1 MEIEIKKDLIDSY
14 LKYIKIILGII
25 GISII
30 SLISIHLFLAEF
42 LIITASLGLSFV
54 CFYYKNKIL
63 DKKTLS
69 SKIIFFSS
77 IVLIIMFA
85 SQFILSEYNLSFIE
99 PLNVIV
105 LFSPLIILIVNS
117 INAVL
122 INKSI
127 AKWAE
132 ENSLFIKIGGLSSGL
147 YILIAV
153 GTLLMTIC
161 LFFFIYTFSGIDSID
176 ILFDN
181 NNTYI
186 VTKESYNWMHP
197 EMVSTTYD
205 QIVFPGFI
213 VKKDVSPY

>member
-1 MEIEIKKDLIDSY
+1 MDIEIKKNLIDSY
-14 LKYIKIILGII
+14 FKYIKIILGII
-25 GISII
+25 AVSFI
-30 SLISIHLFLAEF
+30 SLISMHLILAAF

-63 DKKTLS
+63 DKKSLS

-77 IVLIIMFA
+77 IVLMIMFV
-85 SQFILSEYNLSFIE
+85 SQFILLKYNLAFIE
-99 PLNVIV
+99 PLDIIV
-105 LFSPLIILIVNS
+105 LFSPLLILIVNS
-117 INAVL
+117 INVVL

-132 ENSLFIKIGGLSSGL
+132 ENSLSIKIGKLSTAL
-147 YILIAV
+147 YALIAI
-153 GTLLMTIC
+153 GISLITIFYIFLIC
-161 LFFFIYTFSGIDSID
+161 AFSDVDSRD
-176 ILFDN
+176 VLVVN

-205 QIVFPGFI
+205 EVVFPGFI

>member
-1 MEIEIKKDLIDSY
+1 M
-14 LKYIKIILGII
+14 
-25 GISII
+25 
-30 SLISIHLFLAEF
+30 
-42 LIITASLGLSFV
+42 
-54 CFYYKNKIL
+54 FYYKNKIL

-77 IVLIIMFA
+77 IVLIIMFV
-85 SQFILSEYNLSFIE
+85 SQFILLKYNLSFIE

-147 YILIAV
+147 YALIAV
-153 GTLLMTIC
+153 GTLLITIF
-161 LFFFIYTFSGIDSID
+161 LFFVVYAFSGIESID
-176 ILFDN
+176 ILFAND
-181 NNTYI
+181 NTYI

-197 EMVSTTYD
+197 EWISTTYD
-205 QIVFPGFI
+205 EIVFPGFI